1 MEHNHDPELGNLL
14 RQWRVPPHSAA
25 LEDRVLG
32 LCFKSRNP
40 PWWRFLL
47 TGSIRVPVPLAFGL
61 AVLLTFGAW
70 RTVRMDTLAP
80 CLSAIAPVTS
90 VACPASTRC

>member
-1 MEHNHDPELGNLL
+1 MEQNHDPELGNLL

-25 LEDRVLG
+25 LEQRVLG
-32 LCFKSRNP
+32 ARL

-47 TGSIRVPVPLAFGL
+47 TGSIRVPVPIALGL
-61 AVLLTFGAW
+61 AMAMTLGAW
-70 RTVRMDTLAP
+70 RAARAETIAP
-80 CLSAIAPVTS
+80 CISESKPPAS

>member
-1 MEHNHDPELGNLL
+1 MDQDQDQDLGSLL

-25 LEDRVLG
+25 LEARVLG
-32 LCFKSRNP
+32 AKL

-47 TGSIRVPVPLAFGL
+47 TGSIRVPVPLALGL
-61 AVLLTFGAW
+61 AMLMTFGAW
-70 RTVRMDTLAP
+70 RAAHTETMAP
-80 CLSAIAPVTS
+80 CISESKQPAS